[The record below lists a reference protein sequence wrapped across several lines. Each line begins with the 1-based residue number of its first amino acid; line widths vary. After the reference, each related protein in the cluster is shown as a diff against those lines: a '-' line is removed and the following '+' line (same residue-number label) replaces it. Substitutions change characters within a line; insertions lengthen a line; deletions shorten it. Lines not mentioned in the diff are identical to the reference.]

1 MAETT
6 SARHEGGAARHRR
19 FVYVMASIAALGGLL
34 FGFDTGVISGAL
46 LFIRQDFNLNAFT
59 EGFIVSSL
67 LLGAMVGAGV
77 SGALSD
83 RLGRR
88 TIILVAAVVFAVGA
102 IGAALSPTV
111 ETLIAFRFVLCLGV
125 GTASALVP
133 SYISES
139 APTDVRGS
147 LSSLFQLAI
156 TLGIL
161 VAYLVNALFAP
172 AGDWRWPLGLA
183 FVPALVLFVGMY
195 LMPETPRWLLSKG
208 KEEEAW
214 RVLGRTRST
223 EEVIEG
229 EIADIRRVE
238 EETKEQAGYREL
250 LAPWVRPMLVAGVGL
265 AVFQQF
271 VGINTVIYYAPT
283 IIESTGLANV
293 ASVLVTVG
301 IGVVNVLLTIVAILV
316 IDRVGRKPLLYA
328 GLAGTVVSLAI
339 IGGAFLD
346 PNLAGIL
353 SWVTLAGLMLYVASF
368 AVSFGPLLWV
378 MLPEIFPLKVRG
390 VGAGVSALSN
400 WGANFVISQAF
411 LPLVALIGTT
421 AVFWILAGICVAAAI
436 FVHFQ
441 VPETK
446 GRSLEQI
453 EADLRK
459 GSSLMGGFFWPILK
473 RVEAIGAPIY
483 LHPTPPRTTIGTS
496 YAGTTAGGGQ

>member
-6 SARHEGGAARHRR
+6 SDHPGRSAGNRR
-19 FVYVMASIAALGGLL
+19 FVYIMASIAALGGLL

-88 TIILVAAVVFAVGA
+88 TIILVAAVIFAVGA
-102 IGAALSPTV
+102 IGAALSRNV
-111 ETLIAFRFVLCLGV
+111 EMLISFRFVLGLGV

-161 VAYLVNALFAP
+161 VAYLVNAVFAP
-172 AGDWRWPLGLA
+172 VGDWRWPLGLA
-183 FVPALVLFVGMY
+183 VVPALVLFVGMY
-195 LMPETPRWLLSKG
+195 LMPETPRWLVSKSR
-208 KEEEAW
+208 EEEAR

-223 EEVIEG
+223 EEEVEG
-229 EIADIRRVE
+229 EIEDIHRVE

-250 LAPWVRPMLVAGVGL
+250 LAPWVRPMLVAGIGL
-265 AVFQQF
+265 AIFQQF

-283 IIESTGLANV
+283 IIKSTGLTDV
-293 ASVLVTVG
+293 ASILATVG
-301 IGVVNVLLTIVAILV
+301 IGVVNVLMTIVAILV
-316 IDRVGRKPLLYA
+316 IDRVGRKPLLFV
-328 GLAGTVVSLAI
+328 GLAGMVVSLVI

-346 PNLAGIL
+346 PSLSGII
-353 SWVTLAGLMLYVASF
+353 SWVTLVGLMLYVASF

-390 VGAGVSALSN
+390 AGAGVSALSN
-400 WGANFVISQAF
+400 WGANFVVSQAF

-421 AVFWILAGICVAAAI
+421 AVFWILAGICVVAAI
-436 FVHFQ
+436 FIYFL
-441 VPETK
+441 VPETR

-453 EADLRK
+453 ETDLRRK
-459 GSSLMGGFFWPILK
+459 A
-473 RVEAIGAPIY
+473 VV
-483 LHPTPPRTTIGTS
+483 
-496 YAGTTAGGGQ
+496 

>member
-1 MAETT
+1 MAEAT
-6 SARHEGGAARHRR
+6 STHSEGSAGNRR
-19 FVYVMASIAALGGLL
+19 FVYIVASFAALGGLL

-88 TIILVAAVVFAVGA
+88 TIILVAAVIFAVGA
-102 IGAALSPTV
+102 IGAALSQSV
-111 ETLIAFRFVLCLGV
+111 EVLIIFRFVLGLGV

-139 APTDVRGS
+139 APTDIRGS

-156 TLGIL
+156 TIGIL
-161 VAYLVNALFAP
+161 VAYLVNAVFAP
-172 AGDWRWPLGLA
+172 VGDWRWPLGLA
-183 FVPALVLFVGMY
+183 VVPALVLLVGMY
-195 LMPETPRWLLSKG
+195 LMPETPRWLVSKG
-208 KEEEAW
+208 REAEAR
-214 RVLGRTRST
+214 RVLERTRVG
-223 EEVIEG
+223 EEIES
-229 EIADIRRVE
+229 EIEEIHRVE
-238 EETKEQAGYREL
+238 EETREQAGYREL
-250 LAPWVRPMLVAGVGL
+250 LAPWVRPMLVAGIGL

-283 IIESTGLANV
+283 IIKSTGLANV
-293 ASVLVTVG
+293 TSILATVG
-301 IGVVNVLLTIVAILV
+301 IGVVNVLMTLVAISI
-316 IDRVGRKPLLYA
+316 IDRVGRRPLLFA
-328 GLAGTVVSLAI
+328 GLAGMVVSLVI
-339 IGGAFLD
+339 IGGAFLN
-346 PNLAGIL
+346 PNLSGII

-390 VGAGVSALSN
+390 AGAGVSALSN
-400 WGANFVISQAF
+400 WGANFVVSQAF

-421 AVFWILAGICVAAAI
+421 AVFWILAGICVVAAI
-436 FVHFQ
+436 FIYFL
-441 VPETK
+441 VPETR

-453 EADLRK
+453 ETDLRRK
-459 GSSLMGGFFWPILK
+459 A
-473 RVEAIGAPIY
+473 VV
-483 LHPTPPRTTIGTS
+483 
-496 YAGTTAGGGQ
+496 

>member
-1 MAETT
+1 MAEATFT
-6 SARHEGGAARHRR
+6 NSEGSAGNRR
-19 FVYVMASIAALGGLL
+19 FVYIMASIAALGGLL

-88 TIILVAAVVFAVGA
+88 TIILAAAVIFAVGA
-102 IGAALSPTV
+102 IGAALSPSV
-111 ETLIAFRFVLCLGV
+111 EVLIFFRFVLGLGV

-156 TLGIL
+156 TIGIL
-161 VAYLVNALFAP
+161 VAYLVNAVFAP

-183 FVPALVLFVGMY
+183 TVPALVLLVGMY
-195 LMPETPRWLLSKG
+195 FLPETPRWLVSQNR
-208 KEEEAW
+208 EEEAQQ
-214 RVLGRTRST
+214 VLERTRS
-223 EEVIEG
+223 EEEIEG
-229 EIADIRRVE
+229 EIQEIRRVE
-238 EETKEQAGYREL
+238 EETKEQTGYREL
-250 LAPWVRPMLVAGVGL
+250 LAPWVRPMLVAGMGL
-265 AVFQQF
+265 AIFQQF

-283 IIESTGLANV
+283 IIKSTGLANV
-293 ASVLVTVG
+293 ASILATVG
-301 IGVVNVLLTIVAILV
+301 IGVVNVLMTVVAILV
-316 IDRVGRKPLLYA
+316 IDRVGRKPLLFA
-328 GLAGTVVSLAI
+328 GLAGMVVSLGI
-339 IGGAFLD
+339 IGGAFLF
-346 PNLAGIL
+346 PGLSGII

-390 VGAGVSALSN
+390 AGTGVSALSN
-400 WGANFVISQAF
+400 WGANFVVSQAF

-421 AVFWILAGICVAAAI
+421 AVFWILAGICVVAAI
-436 FVHFQ
+436 FIYFL
-441 VPETK
+441 VPETR
-446 GRSLEQI
+446 GRSLEKI
-453 EADLRK
+453 ETDLRSK
-459 GSSLMGGFFWPILK
+459 AVLRQRQAPNR
-473 RVEAIGAPIY
+473 RVKERA
-483 LHPTPPRTTIGTS
+483 
-496 YAGTTAGGGQ
+496 

>member
-1 MAETT
+1 MAEKTP
-6 SARHEGGAARHRR
+6 ARPEGSAARHRR

-46 LFIRQDFNLNAFT
+46 LFIRQDFHLNAFT
-59 EGFIVSSL
+59 EGFIVSAL
-67 LLGAMVGAGV
+67 LLGAMVGAGI
-77 SGALSD
+77 SGTLSD

-88 TIILVAAVVFAVGA
+88 TIVLGAAVIFAAGA
-102 IGAALSPTV
+102 IGAGLSPNV
-111 ETLIAFRFVLCLGV
+111 ETLIAFRFVLGLGV

-139 APTDVRGS
+139 APTEVRGS

-156 TLGIL
+156 TVGIL
-161 VAYLVNALFAP
+161 IAYLVNALFAP
-172 AGDWRWPLGLA
+172 AGNWRWPLGLA

-195 LMPETPRWLLSKG
+195 LMPETPRWLHSKG
-208 KEEEAW
+208 KEEEAR

-223 EEVIEG
+223 EEEIEG

-238 EETKEQAGYREL
+238 EETKEQADYREL
-250 LAPWVRPMLVAGVGL
+250 LASWVRPMLVAGIGL

-293 ASVLVTVG
+293 ASVLATVG
-301 IGVVNVLLTIVAILV
+301 IGVVNVLMTIVAILV

-328 GLAGTVVSLAI
+328 GLAGMVVSLAI

-390 VGAGVSALSN
+390 AGAGVSALSN
-400 WGANFVISQAF
+400 WGANFVVSQAF
-411 LPLVALIGTT
+411 LPLVMLIGTT

-436 FVHFQ
+436 FVHFL
-441 VPETK
+441 VPETR

-459 GSSLMGGFFWPILK
+459 
-473 RVEAIGAPIY
+473 R
-483 LHPTPPRTTIGTS
+483 
-496 YAGTTAGGGQ
+496 Q

>member
-1 MAETT
+1 MAEAT
-6 SARHEGGAARHRR
+6 SAHSEGSAGNRR
-19 FVYVMASIAALGGLL
+19 FVYIVASIAALGGLL

-46 LFIRQDFNLNAFT
+46 LFIRQDFHLNAFT
-59 EGFIVSSL
+59 EGFIVSAL

-88 TIILVAAVVFAVGA
+88 TIILVAAVIFAVGA
-102 IGAALSPTV
+102 IGAALSPSV
-111 ETLIAFRFVLCLGV
+111 ETLIAFRFVLGLGV

-161 VAYLVNALFAP
+161 VAYLVNAVFAP
-172 AGDWRWPLGLA
+172 LGDWRWPLGLA

-195 LMPETPRWLLSKG
+195 LMPETPRWLVSKG
-208 KEEEAW
+208 REEEAR
-214 RVLGRTRST
+214 RVLGRTRT
-223 EEVIEG
+223 DEEIEG
-229 EIADIRRVE
+229 EIQEIHRVE
-238 EETKEQAGYREL
+238 EEAKEQAGYREL
-250 LAPWVRPMLVAGVGL
+250 LAPWVRPVLVAGIGL

-293 ASVLVTVG
+293 ASVLATVG
-301 IGVVNVLLTIVAILV
+301 IGVVNVLMTVVAILL
-316 IDRVGRKPLLYA
+316 IDRIGRKPLLFV
-328 GLAGTVVSLAI
+328 GLAGMVVSLAI

-378 MLPEIFPLKVRG
+378 MLPEVFPLKVRG
-390 VGAGVSALSN
+390 AGTGVSALGN
-400 WGANFVISQAF
+400 WGANFVVSQAF

-421 AVFWILAGICVAAAI
+421 TVFWIFAGVCVAAAI
-436 FVHFQ
+436 FVYFL
-441 VPETK
+441 VPETR

-453 EADLRK
+453 EADLRRK
-459 GSSLMGGFFWPILK
+459 A
-473 RVEAIGAPIY
+473 VV
-483 LHPTPPRTTIGTS
+483 
-496 YAGTTAGGGQ
+496 

>member
-1 MAETT
+1 MAEVT
-6 SARHEGGAARHRR
+6 STHSERSAGNRR
-19 FVYVMASIAALGGLL
+19 FVYIVASIAALGGLL

-88 TIILVAAVVFAVGA
+88 TIILVAAIIFAVGA

-111 ETLIAFRFVLCLGV
+111 EMLIFFRFVLGLGV

-139 APTDVRGS
+139 APTGVRGS

-156 TLGIL
+156 TIGIL
-161 VAYLVNALFAP
+161 VAYLVNAIFAP
-172 AGDWRWPLGLA
+172 LGEWRWPLGLA
-183 FVPALVLFVGMY
+183 AVPALVLFVGMY
-195 LMPETPRWLLSKG
+195 LLPETPRWLISQDRD
-208 KEEEAW
+208 EEAR
-214 RVLGRTRST
+214 RVLERTRT
-223 EEVIEG
+223 EQEIEG
-229 EIADIRRVE
+229 ELAEIRKVE
-238 EETKEQAGYREL
+238 EETKEHSGYREL
-250 LAPWVRPMLVAGVGL
+250 LASWVRPMLVAGIGL
-265 AVFQQF
+265 AIFQQF

-283 IIESTGLANV
+283 IIKSTGLANV
-293 ASVLVTVG
+293 ASVLATVG
-301 IGVVNVLLTIVAILV
+301 IGVVNVLMTIVAIFI
-316 IDRVGRKPLLYA
+316 IDRVGRKPLLFV
-328 GLAGTVVSLAI
+328 GLAGMVVSLGI

-346 PNLAGIL
+346 TRLSGII

-368 AVSFGPLLWV
+368 AVSFGPVLWV

-390 VGAGVSALSN
+390 AGAGVSALSN
-400 WGANFVISQAF
+400 WGANFLVSQAF

-421 AVFWILAGICVAAAI
+421 AVFWILAGICVVAAI
-436 FVHFQ
+436 FIYFL
-441 VPETK
+441 VPETR

-453 EADLRK
+453 ETDLRRK
-459 GSSLMGGFFWPILK
+459 A
-473 RVEAIGAPIY
+473 VV
-483 LHPTPPRTTIGTS
+483 
-496 YAGTTAGGGQ
+496 

>member
-1 MAETT
+1 MAEAT
-6 SARHEGGAARHRR
+6 SAHSEGSAGNRR
-19 FVYVMASIAALGGLL
+19 FVYIVASIAALGGLL

-46 LFIRQDFNLNAFT
+46 LFIRQDFHLNAFT
-59 EGFIVSSL
+59 EGFIVSAL

-88 TIILVAAVVFAVGA
+88 TIILVAAVIFAVGA
-102 IGAALSPTV
+102 IGAALSPSV
-111 ETLIAFRFVLCLGV
+111 ETLIAFRFVLGLGV

-161 VAYLVNALFAP
+161 VAYLVNAVFAP
-172 AGDWRWPLGLA
+172 LGDWRWPLGLA

-195 LMPETPRWLLSKG
+195 LMPETPRWLVSKG
-208 KEEEAW
+208 REEEAR
-214 RVLGRTRST
+214 RVLGRTRT
-223 EEVIEG
+223 DEEIEG
-229 EIADIRRVE
+229 EIQEIHRVE
-238 EETKEQAGYREL
+238 EEAKEQAGYREL
-250 LAPWVRPMLVAGVGL
+250 LAPWVRPVLVAGIGL
-265 AVFQQF
+265 AIFQQF

-293 ASVLVTVG
+293 ASVLATVG
-301 IGVVNVLLTIVAILV
+301 IGVVNVLMTVVAILL
-316 IDRVGRKPLLYA
+316 IDRIGRKPLLFV
-328 GLAGTVVSLAI
+328 GLAGMVVSLAI

-378 MLPEIFPLKVRG
+378 MLPEVFPLKVRG
-390 VGAGVSALSN
+390 AGTGMSALGN
-400 WGANFVISQAF
+400 WGRTS
-411 LPLVALIGTT
+411 
-421 AVFWILAGICVAAAI
+421 WSRR
-436 FVHFQ
+436 HSS
-441 VPETK
+441 
-446 GRSLEQI
+446 RSS
-453 EADLRK
+453 R
-459 GSSLMGGFFWPILK
+459 
-473 RVEAIGAPIY
+473 
-483 LHPTPPRTTIGTS
+483 
-496 YAGTTAGGGQ
+496 